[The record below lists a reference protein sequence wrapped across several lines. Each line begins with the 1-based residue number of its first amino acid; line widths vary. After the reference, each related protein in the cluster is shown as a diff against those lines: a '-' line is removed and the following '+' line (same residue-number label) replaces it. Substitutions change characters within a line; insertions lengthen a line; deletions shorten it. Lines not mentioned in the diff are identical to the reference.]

1 MASFPISHDRSLPTP
16 YRDILIE
23 KTVREKLQER
33 DEELIQGLQ
42 ESIDTNEVSDAMKA
56 KAKMICDERKFEEK

>member
-56 KAKMICDERKFEEK
+56 KAKMICDETKI